1 MLPAA
6 CRGVGWPAGHDK
18 RVADRSSSARATR
31 AAPQAY
37 GARPLRRAL
46 AALLE
51 DPLADALLMGL
62 LPPGST
68 ARADVDAA
76 GTVVIATGDV
86 AQPVVSGIVASTG
99 LAKRRESV
107 SVSA

>member
-1 MLPAA
+1 M
-6 CRGVGWPAGHDK
+6 PAGHGQ
-18 RVADRSSSARATR
+18 VARGRRSRAL
-31 AAPQAY
+31 QAY

-51 DPLADALLMGL
+51 DPLADALLLGL

-76 GTVVIATGDV
+76 GAVVIAAGDV
-86 AQPVVSGIVASTG
+86 ALPVVSGIVASNG